1 MAKKQNVFKFGDSLT
16 AFTDGDTAVIST
28 NALNGNFGSDSVS
41 DATITKSLKEP
52 DPETE
57 VFLPWGDDNQFPHNL
72 VDKLGLLGVGQAALG
87 NNADMH
93 YGLGIK
99 WWQDEYSDSGKRVSK
114 LVKVDDWVRL
124 ERDTNLEIE
133 LSEVADS
140 LEHFYIAFVQFMWN
154 GAKTQINWVKCLNTP
169 YVRFLRPGKDGKITK
184 VRYSARFPDKPRE
197 NEYQDFNLYSFYH
210 RNVDPRQFDSFV
222 MPVFYGT
229 WGSIDYPVPGYYSVF
244 RNKWADIAISVPA
257 LINAIYTNFAT
268 LKYHIKIPKEYFF
281 NKYKDWESKTEAEQ
295 LAIFRNEQDVM
306 NKFLNGKENA
316 GKAFITL
323 FGIDE
328 NGNEIPG
335 WVIEPIKNYLE
346 STAELP
352 NNSAA
357 NSEILFAMGVDPSLL
372 GFGIPGGKE
381 LSGSGSDKRI
391 ARSNKVANLKRER
404 LVSLQVAKMIGK
416 LNGYYNK
423 MPDIYPDYLSS
434 DTSQTLD
441 QNPTGSQTIKN

>member
-1 MAKKQNVFKFGDSLT
+1 MAKHNVFKVGDSIT
-16 AFTDGDTAVIST
+16 SFTDGGAAVYTT
-28 NALNGNFGSDSVS
+28 NAISGNFGSDGPS
-41 DATITKSLKEP
+41 DAGKTKSLKEP
-52 DPETE
+52 DPGTDD
-57 VFLPWGDDNQFPHNL
+57 FLPWGDANDFPQKL
-72 VDKLGLLGVGQAALG
+72 IDKLGLLGVGQTALG

-99 WWQDEYSDSGKRVSK
+99 WWQDEYNDAGKRVSK
-114 LVKVDDWVRL
+114 LVKFDDWIRL

-169 YVRFLRPGKDGKITK
+169 YVRFLRPGNDGKIK
-184 VRYSARFPDKPRE
+184 KIRYSARFPDKPRQG
-197 NEYQDFNLYSFYH
+197 EYQDFDIYSFYH
-210 RNVDPRQFDSFV
+210 RDVDPRQLDTFV

-229 WGSIDYPVPGYYSVF
+229 WGSIDYPIPGYYSVF
-244 RNKWADIAISVPA
+244 RNGWADIAIGVPA
-257 LINAIYTNFAT
+257 LINAIYSNFAT
-268 LKYHIKIPKEYFF
+268 LKYHISIPKEYFL
-281 NKYKDWESKTEAEQ
+281 NKYKDWLSKTEEEQ
-295 LAIFRNEQDVM
+295 LKIFRDEQDKM
-306 NKFLNGKENA
+306 NKFLTGKENA
-316 GKAFITL
+316 GKAFVSI

-335 WVIEPIKNYLE
+335 WKIEPIKNYLE

-391 ARSNKVANLKRER
+391 ARNNKVANLKRER

-416 LNGYYNK
+416 LNGYYSK
-423 MPDIYPDYLSS
+423 MPDAYPDYLSS